1 MTFGRTAAGIN
12 KAEDIEGMDSQI
24 GNDNLPTRF
33 AEPLRRFSQATLSSH
48 LQFHSWIRLETL
60 CDRISVTFLSEAT
73 GR

>member
-1 MTFGRTAAGIN
+1 MTIGRTAAGIN

-24 GNDNLPTRF
+24 GF

-73 GR
+73 GW